1 MCLNS
6 RLVPSTVSLHNNRAV
21 VFSVCRDYM
30 YWTVIHCTW
39 NTFEVEDIGF
49 TAVQFSSKYFNTRQT
64 IADIKATVLNQLQTT
79 D

>member
-1 MCLNS
+1 
-6 RLVPSTVSLHNNRAV
+6 
-21 VFSVCRDYM
+21 M

-64 IADIKATVLNQLQTT
+64 IADIKATVLNQLRTT